1 LGAEGSSES
10 PDGED
15 LRELLAIEN
24 TFCNKRVVP
33 SLIKEN
39 LICHCVLCNR
49 GRRVK
54 KFLEHELAI
63 PENIITQFLKRNNQ
77 IRFVNAVRSF
87 NRAARQSDSKCHRA
101 VEASHCE
108 TDGEVFNSD
117 HMVLQEI
124 KLSLKR

>member
-1 LGAEGSSES
+1 
-10 PDGED
+10 
-15 LRELLAIEN
+15 
-24 TFCNKRVVP
+24 VVP
-33 SLIKEN
+33 SLIKKN

-87 NRAARQSDSKCHRA
+87 NRAARQSDSKCHCA
-101 VEASHCE
+101 VEASHCK
-108 TDGEVFNSD
+108 TVGEVFNSD
-117 HMVLQEI
+117 HMIL
-124 KLSLKR
+124 